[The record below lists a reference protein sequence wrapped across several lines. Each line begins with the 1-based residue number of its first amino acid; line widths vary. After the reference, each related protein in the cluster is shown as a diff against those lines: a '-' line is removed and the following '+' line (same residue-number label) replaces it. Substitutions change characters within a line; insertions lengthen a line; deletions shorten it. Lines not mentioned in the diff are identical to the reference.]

1 MTTTVATTAITT
13 SQFIHS
19 ETGIY
24 VWFQVG
30 TNRITFYLDEG
41 ETTKQ
46 SLTSITSLLVK
57 GWYQYMTILFLIM
70 VPTLINNLLD
80 HKYDVDGDV
89 SINYDID
96 IDDDEEIDYGKC
108 F

>member
-1 MTTTVATTAITT
+1 
-13 SQFIHS
+13 
-19 ETGIY
+19 
-24 VWFQVG
+24 
-30 TNRITFYLDEG
+30 
-41 ETTKQ
+41 
-46 SLTSITSLLVK
+46 
-57 GWYQYMTILFLIM
+57 M

-96 IDDDEEIDYGKC
+96 IDDDDEEIDYGKC